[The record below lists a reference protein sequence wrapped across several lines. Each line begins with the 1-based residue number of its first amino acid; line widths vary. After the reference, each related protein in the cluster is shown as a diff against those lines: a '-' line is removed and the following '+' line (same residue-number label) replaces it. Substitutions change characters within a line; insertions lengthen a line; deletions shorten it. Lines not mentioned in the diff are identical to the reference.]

1 MGQSDG
7 DDDDDGNITVSDE
20 SSSLDLKYDDD
31 NDVRHH
37 WIKND
42 GVMTI

>member
-1 MGQSDG
+1 MVQSDG

-20 SSSLDLKYDDD
+20 SSSLDLIYDDD

-37 WIKND
+37 
-42 GVMTI
+42 